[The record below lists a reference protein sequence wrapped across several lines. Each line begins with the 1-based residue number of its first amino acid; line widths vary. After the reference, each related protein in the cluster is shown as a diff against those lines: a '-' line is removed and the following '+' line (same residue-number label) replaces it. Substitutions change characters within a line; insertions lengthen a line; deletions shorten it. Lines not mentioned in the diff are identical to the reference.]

1 MGALVRVVDDLFHIA
16 RRIREIDCRYE
27 IYFNRVK
34 SRFEIHANG
43 AMQIALPFGNL
54 DNRTLIYVRETRLER
69 LDNVISDIEKHNSR
83 LDKINEQASFERN
96 LAQMEAVL

>member
-1 MGALVRVVDDLFHIA
+1 MGALVRVVDDLYHIA
-16 RRIREIDCRYE
+16 RRLKEVDSRYE
-27 IYFNRVK
+27 IYFNRSK

-69 LDNVISDIEKHNSR
+69 LEEVIKDIEDHNSR
-83 LDKINEQASFERN
+83 LDKLKQEASFEKN
-96 LAQMEAVL
+96 IANMEAVL